1 MEHLTRAV
9 MVVGLAGLNLT
20 LDISLCMDDGGHTNR
35 GSELLASEV
44 QREHAAQIKRM
55 KETECTQQFSFFQR
69 KISERLYKAKKIE
82 SAIRSGKIR
91 LVHIVM
97 YAILI

>member
-20 LDISLCMDDGGHTNR
+20 LDISLCMDDGGHTYR

-55 KETECTQQFSFFQR
+55 KETECTQQFSFFKETIVR
-69 KISERLYKAKKIE
+69 DFIKPKK
-82 SAIRSGKIR
+82 
-91 LVHIVM
+91 
-97 YAILI
+97 